1 MIYFT
6 DPTFGR
12 QERFGILREPELDFT
27 GVFRLHPDSG
37 ELTLLAGDFERP
49 NGLCF
54 SLDEKQLFVNDT
66 RRGHIRAFDV
76 KDDGTLSGGDVWAE
90 LTGDLEG
97 VPDGMKMDS
106 AGTCASQKLDP
117 VLFKNS
123 NELKS
128 SILQITIKPF
138 P

>member
-1 MIYFT
+1 MDYYGV
-6 DPTFGR
+6 P
-12 QERFGILREPELDFT
+12 REPELDFR
-27 GVFRLHPDSG
+27 GVYRLHPKSG
-37 ELTLLAGDFERP
+37 DLTLLASDFDQP

-54 SLDEKQLFVNDT
+54 SADESQLFVNDT

-106 AGTCASQKLDP
+106 AGTYAPQKLDP

-123 NELKS
+123 NEPKS
-128 SILQITIKPF
+128 SILQITINPF

>member
-1 MIYFT
+1 M
-6 DPTFGR
+6 
-12 QERFGILREPELDFT
+12 
-27 GVFRLHPDSG
+27 
-37 ELTLLAGDFERP
+37 TLLADDFERP

-54 SLDEKQLFVNDT
+54 SLDEKRLFVNDT

-106 AGTCASQKLDP
+106 ADTCAPQKLDP

-123 NELKS
+123 NEPKS